1 MLFLK
6 VPRPAGEWA
15 PVRIAFS
22 VPKRKFRHASDRNR
36 VKRLLREAWRLH
48 KHQVYEWVPAGTQYH
63 LFFLFLS
70 NELPDW
76 KLTEQTVQKAIKKLR
91 EQEFSA
97 ELPGGDTAPQP

>member
-1 MLFLK
+1 M
-6 VPRPAGEWA
+6 GEWA

-22 VPKRKFRHASDRNR
+22 VPKRKFRHATDRNR

-48 KHQVYEWVPAGTQYH
+48 KHDVYEWVPAKAQYH

-76 KLTEQTVQKAIKKLR
+76 KLTEQTVVKAIKKLR
-91 EQEFSA
+91 EQPISP
-97 ELPGGDTAPQP
+97 ELSGSDAAQP